1 MGKQG
6 VSQWAVFQ
14 WDSYYQI
21 ENRRNF
27 SRFNKKVWTGQ
38 SIFSFQH
45 LKEVVVYDL
54 SDFQCK
60 SMCGSF
66 IINLLPII
74 YDNNNNLTWL
84 CW

>member
-14 WDSYYQI
+14 RDSVYQI

-38 SIFSFQH
+38 SIFSFEH
-45 LKEVVVYDL
+45 LKEVVVSDL
-54 SDFQCK
+54 SGFQCK
-60 SMCGSF
+60 SMCSF
-66 IINLLPII
+66 LLWIYCRSYMITAII
-74 YDNNNNLTWL
+74 
-84 CW
+84 